1 MSSPLFNGD
10 SSEFEKLDSRPFT
23 QTDHEIL
30 KSYEA
35 AVEGLAIL
43 IGNHCEIVLH
53 SLEDLK
59 CSAVKIANGEHTG
72 RKIGSPITD
81 LALQMLHDI

>member
-1 MSSPLFNGD
+1 MSSPLFYGD
-10 SSEFEKLDSRPFT
+10 SNEFEKLDSRPFT

-35 AVEGLAIL
+35 AVDGLAML
-43 IGNHCEIVLH
+43 IGHHCEIVLH

-59 CSAVKIANGEHTG
+59 CSAVKIANGNIQAVRLVHLL
-72 RKIGSPITD
+72 PI
-81 LALQMLHDI
+81 